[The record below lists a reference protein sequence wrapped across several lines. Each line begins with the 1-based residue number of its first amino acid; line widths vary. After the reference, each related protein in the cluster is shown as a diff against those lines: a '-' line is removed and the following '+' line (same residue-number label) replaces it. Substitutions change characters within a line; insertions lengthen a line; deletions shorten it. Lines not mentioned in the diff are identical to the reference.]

1 MNGFKDKNDAVL
13 VELALLGD
21 QEAFEELV
29 TRHQR
34 AVRGTALKVTE
45 DAFSA
50 DDASQEAFLSAW
62 LKLDSLR
69 EPLKFGSWVCTIAKN
84 KAKAYVIGHKNAVAE
99 ISLDFG
105 AYNTVADDD
114 KLLEM
119 YDIAS
124 FFENERDQRL
134 CAAVEAL
141 DEAHRE
147 TVRLHYFEGFSVK
160 EISDKLNVPQGT
172 VKWRLADG
180 RRRIAKELG
189 VMTDERN
196 DKAFVKNVMYRVEQ
210 LKLWGLRLSK
220 KGFENEYKAVLK
232 DVECLVES
240 RDKHRALAEVLL
252 RGYWW
257 LPGEKNDAV
266 LRRIKASA
274 EKGRNED
281 VLEAVVTDEWEKF
294 GGKERIDF
302 ILNSEIPYCKQ
313 HGFKKV
319 EAYCRFWLGYYYVAD
334 GETTEGIAAFK
345 SALDG
350 LDEND
355 IYYANALS
363 AIAAETECLAIDEE
377 VGTNVGLQA
386 TAEAFKLIDGKLY
399 YWRQPGY
406 SRNNTLGE
414 AVFWHCSLCDNLYPD
429 EAMPLNEKF
438 YSSDGNVTMYCKEQK
453 ATVTAVAGTF
463 EGCMTF
469 VWEIEKPYAGV
480 TYCETVFCPNIG
492 IVRQTVKRNGGEK
505 CWELKS
511 CEILGGSGLLP
522 LGKGNSW
529 EYTTRVDGVK
539 YRIVNRACVVGVTE
553 DSAIISKYSVTAAL
567 GYEDTW
573 LGNILKARRE
583 YFNTE
588 NDTLRDVSD
597 CYTRARALAERKRE
611 KRHTSIAE
619 NVMQRILATDSG
631 FNKDY
636 TEKGRWNFFGVYN
649 VRESDERIVLGNDRE
664 FSFEWKSDMR
674 KCGSEGRKVLYSRPY
689 SILCD
694 AVGAVWDEKFTAGYS
709 YEDETDGIKTAV
721 EVTEENIEIGLGVF
735 DGCRHIKVSEDGYRR
750 GMSYLN
756 GTADYWFA
764 PNVGMVRFSF
774 SDKDGKAVTV
784 WELTESRGVGSGFF
798 PLEDGMFRK
807 YEPTVLGDGWHASVE
822 YTFDRDETGAVIFRN
837 ALGTQEREWYEAE
850 LKLQNKH

>member
-1 MNGFKDKNDAVL
+1 MNGYNYKSDSVL

-21 QEAFEELV
+21 QDAFEELV
-29 TRHQR
+29 IRHQR

-69 EPLKFGSWVCTIAKN
+69 EPQKFEGWVCTIAKN
-84 KAKAYVIGHKNAVAE
+84 KAKAYVIGYKNAVPQ
-99 ISLDFG
+99 ISLDLV
-105 AYNTVADDD
+105 AYNTVTDDD

-124 FFENERDQRL
+124 FFEHERDSKL
-134 CAAVEAL
+134 YAAIETL
-141 DEAHRE
+141 GETLRE
-147 TVRLHYFEGFSVK
+147 TVLLHYFTGLSVK
-160 EISDKLNVPQGT
+160 EISEKLNVPQGT

-180 RRRIAKELG
+180 RRRIAKEIG

-210 LKLWGLRLSK
+210 LKLWSLKLSK
-220 KGFENEYKAVLK
+220 TGFEKEYKEVLK
-232 DVECLVES
+232 DVEALEES
-240 RDKHRALAEVLL
+240 REKHRALADVLL

-266 LRRIKASA
+266 LKRIKASA
-274 EKGRNED
+274 ENGRNED

-294 GGKERIDF
+294 FGKERIDF
-302 ILNSEIPYCKQ
+302 ILNKKIPYCKER
-313 HGFKKV
+313 GFKKA

-334 GETTEGIAAFK
+334 GDTKEGVAAFK

-363 AIAAETECLAIDEE
+363 AIAAETECSDIGAE

-406 SRNNTLGE
+406 SRNDTLDE
-414 AVFWHCSLCDNLYPD
+414 AIFWHCSLCDNRYPD
-429 EAMPLNEKF
+429 PDMPPNVK
-438 YSSDGNVTMYCKEQK
+438 YNSSDRNVTMYCKEK
-453 ATVTAVAGTF
+453 NVTVTTEAGTF
-463 EGCMTF
+463 CDCMTF
-469 VWEIEKPYAGV
+469 VWETEKPYAGV

-492 IVRQTVKRNGGEK
+492 IVKQTVNRRGGESIWK
-505 CWELKS
+505 LKH
-511 CEILGGSGLLP
+511 CEVLGGSGLLP
-522 LGKGNSW
+522 FCKGNSW
-529 EYTTRVDGVK
+529 EYTTHVDGVK
-539 YRIVNRACVVGVTE
+539 YHIVNRASVVGVTD

-573 LGNILKARRE
+573 LGNILKARKE
-583 YFNTE
+583 YCNNE
-588 NDTLRDVSD
+588 NGTLRDISD
-597 CYTRARALAERKRE
+597 CYERAKALAQSKRE
-611 KRHTSIAE
+611 KRHTAIAE
-619 NVMQRILATDSG
+619 NVMQRILTTDSG

-636 TEKGRWNFFGVYN
+636 LEKGRWNFFEYYN
-649 VRESDERIVLGNDRE
+649 VGESDGRIVLNSNRKYG
-664 FSFEWKSDMR
+664 FEWKSDMR
-674 KCGSEGRKVLYSRPY
+674 QCGTEGKKVLYSRPY

-694 AVGAVWDEKFTAGYS
+694 AVGAVWDDKFAVGYRH
-709 YEDETDGIKTAV
+709 EDETDGIKTEI
-721 EVTEENIEIGLGVF
+721 EVTEEKVEIGLGVF

-750 GMSYLN
+750 GLSYLN
-756 GTADYWFA
+756 GVADYWFA

-774 SDKDGKAVTV
+774 SDKDGKSVTV
-784 WELTESRGVGSGFF
+784 WELTESRGSGSGFF
-798 PLEDGMFRK
+798 PVEDGMFRK

-822 YTFDRDETGAVIFRN
+822 YVFDRDEYGTVIFRN
-837 ALGTQEREWYEAE
+837 ALGTQERKNYEAG
-850 LKLQNKH
+850 LKQRNNH